1 MNILDEI
8 LAFIFRDQWMVL
20 IIVGLLLLALGE
32 VGFRAGLRLFVAK
45 DEPRKGQIGGIQG
58 AVLGLLALL
67 LGFTFSMAVGR
78 YENRR
83 DLVLKEANAIGTT
96 YLRASFLPEAQSKA
110 VEDLLRRYTDTRLSF
125 YNAGSD
131 FTKVAAAENEAGKL
145 QRELWVQTVARRQG
159 SGNADDRDVYQCA
172 QRNDRPRC
180 HPLACAALACA
191 RCGLVAPPNRSRHR
205 LFC

>member
-1 MNILDEI
+1 
-8 LAFIFRDQWMVL
+8 MVL

-83 DLVLKEANAIGTT
+83 DLVLKEANAI
-96 YLRASFLPEAQSKA
+96 RHDLPPCIVPA
-110 VEDLLRRYTDTRLSF
+110 
-125 YNAGSD
+125 
-131 FTKVAAAENEAGKL
+131 
-145 QRELWVQTVARRQG
+145 
-159 SGNADDRDVYQCA
+159 
-172 QRNDRPRC
+172 
-180 HPLACAALACA
+180 
-191 RCGLVAPPNRSRHR
+191 
-205 LFC
+205 